1 MEYGLQSQEP
11 PNRPQG
17 PVLPV
22 TLQSVLTPIPAA
34 TTAYKTVTATTV
46 TTTTTVAKTPT
57 TTPAIA
63 TRVSGVRTVLFY

>member
-1 MEYGLQSQEP
+1 
-11 PNRPQG
+11 
-17 PVLPV
+17 
-22 TLQSVLTPIPAA
+22 
-34 TTAYKTVTATTV
+34 V